1 MNKWIRRTAGTVGIA
16 GGALLLG
23 TAAHADSPVL
33 ADPQALTNVADAAN
47 VDGGVSG
54 LGVSVDTPGQRDTV
68 GLLPG
73 GGGPVRSGTN
83 NGELGATV
91 HAPTQDGQ
99 PRDVFANTGRTP
111 DLFQSLPI
119 TDVVPMD
126 GLGLPAGG
134 SGGLTASPSRKPS
147 PGRPSRWSAGTR
159 QSLKDSPWVSE
170 ACQPSLS

>member
-23 TAAHADSPVL
+23 SAAHADTPVL

-126 GLGLPAGG
+126 GLGLPTGG
-134 SGGLTASPSRKPS
+134 SGGLAASPSRKPS
-147 PGRPSRWSAGTR
+147 PGQPAAPRTWCSSPSRSAASPRRWSGR
-159 QSLKDSPWVSE
+159 RPG
-170 ACQPSLS
+170 